1 MRKQRYKIK
10 NIADIINANAVLV
23 DKNDIIHYLL
33 FDSRKIEDPIHS
45 LFFALEGNRDGHSF
59 ITDAYKSGIRN
70 FVVKK
75 GNSLISAIPDANFL
89 EVEDVLSAL
98 QLLAAHHRAQFNYP
112 VIAIAGSNGKTMVKD
127 WLFQL
132 LSPDYAI
139 VRSPK
144 SFNSQIGVALSLWQ
158 MTGDDNMAIIEAG
171 ISKPGEM
178 ESLQKMINPNIGIL
192 TNVKKAHFENFD
204 SKFQKLQEKMK
215 LFSKAD
221 LLIYS
226 PQYVPEEYAKTLE
239 NKTFTWG
246 AEADCDLLL
255 KESLRTNS
263 GTQQLIATYKGET
276 LQIEI
281 PFQDEASIENAMICW
296 SFLLSFGVDQQLI
309 ESRMRALT
317 AVKMR
322 LEMKNGIN
330 NCSIIDDSYSCDV
343 SSLTIALDFLHQQNQ
358 HQKRT
363 LILSDIPEIGNNKEK
378 IYRRVAELLENKE
391 IERLIGIGEQI
402 SDYSTLF
409 KANSV
414 FFPTTEAFLKQINE
428 FNFQDETILIKGARK
443 FSFESI
449 SKVLSLKV
457 HETSLEINLNA
468 VESNL
473 KFYQKQLKAKT
484 KLMVMVKAFSYG
496 SGSFEI
502 ANLLQFN
509 QVDYLAVA
517 YADEGITLRNS
528 GINLPI
534 MVMSPDLL
542 SLETLIEYRLEPEV
556 FSFEQLRSF
565 IHLLDKTYTLH
576 YPIHIK
582 LDSGMNRLGFNP
594 EDLPVI
600 VDLLKAS
607 DRIKVASV
615 FSHLAGS
622 DESVHDDFTRK
633 QIAVLS
639 SFSKALS
646 KELGYSFLTHIANS
660 AAILRFPEAELDMV
674 RLGIGLYG
682 IQSYSKQKSNL
693 ETVATLKT
701 VVSQVREIDEED
713 TVGYGRKGF
722 LGTKGKIAIVKIG
735 YADGYSR
742 RFGNGVGKMLINDSL
757 VPTIG
762 NICMDMCMVDVSNL
776 NVKAGDEV
784 IVFGE
789 NPRIEDLANAI
800 DTISYELLTGIS
812 QRVKR
817 IYFYE

>member
-178 ESLQKMINPNIGIL
+178 ESLQKMINPDIGIL

>member
-1 MRKQRYKIK
+1 
-10 NIADIINANAVLV
+10 
-23 DKNDIIHYLL
+23 
-33 FDSRKIEDPIHS
+33 
-45 LFFALEGNRDGHSF
+45 
-59 ITDAYKSGIRN
+59 
-70 FVVKK
+70 
-75 GNSLISAIPDANFL
+75 
-89 EVEDVLSAL
+89 
-98 QLLAAHHRAQFNYP
+98 
-112 VIAIAGSNGKTMVKD
+112 
-127 WLFQL
+127 
-132 LSPDYAI
+132 
-139 VRSPK
+139 
-144 SFNSQIGVALSLWQ
+144 
-158 MTGDDNMAIIEAG
+158 
-171 ISKPGEM
+171 
-178 ESLQKMINPNIGIL
+178 
-192 TNVKKAHFENFD
+192 FD

>member
-1 MRKQRYKIK
+1 MRKQRCKIK

-178 ESLQKMINPNIGIL
+178 ESLQKMINPDIGIL